1 MANSRSAEKRIRQNE
16 KLRLRNR
23 SDRSRL
29 RGDIKKL
36 RQVIANV
43 DTNQADKAR
52 QLLPSTTSLIDRMV
66 KKGIIHENT
75 GSRYK
80 SRLAKLVATSGSGV

>member
-1 MANSRSAEKRIRQNE
+1 MAHSPSAEKRIRQNE
-16 KLRLRNR
+16 KHRLRNR

-36 RQVIANV
+36 RQVIANE
-43 DTNQADKAR
+43 DTDKAR

>member
-1 MANSRSAEKRIRQNE
+1 LAHSRSAEKRIRQNE

-36 RQVIANV
+36 RQVIANE
-43 DTNQADKAR
+43 DTDNVDKAR

>member
-1 MANSRSAEKRIRQNE
+1 MAHSRSAEKRIRQNE

-23 SDRSRL
+23 SDRTRL
-29 RGDIKKL
+29 RGDIKRL
-36 RQVIANV
+36 RQVIANE
-43 DTNQADKAR
+43 DTDKAR

-80 SRLAKLVATSGSGV
+80 SRLAKLVATSGS

>member
-1 MANSRSAEKRIRQNE
+1 MAHSRSAEKRIRQNE

-36 RQVIANV
+36 RQVIANE
-43 DTNQADKAR
+43 DTSKADKAR
-52 QLLPSTTSLIDRMV
+52 QLPSTTSLIDRMV

>member
-1 MANSRSAEKRIRQNE
+1 MAHSRSAEKRIRQNE
-16 KLRLRNR
+16 KLRLRHR

-36 RQVIANV
+36 REVIANE
-43 DTNQADKAR
+43 DTDSVDKAR